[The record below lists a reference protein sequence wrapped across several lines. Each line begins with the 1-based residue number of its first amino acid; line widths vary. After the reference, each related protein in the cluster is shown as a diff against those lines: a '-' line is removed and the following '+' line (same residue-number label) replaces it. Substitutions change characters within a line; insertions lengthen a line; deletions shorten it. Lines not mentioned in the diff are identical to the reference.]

1 MPPNILV
8 RKFLPQQSI
17 LAHPK
22 TVLFVTHVGNNGL
35 LEAVHYRVPM
45 VGMPIYM
52 NQEDNLDRLVEKGV
66 AVGVDKFAGAD
77 EIHDAIVKVISN
89 RR

>member
-8 RKFLPQQSI
+8 RTFLPQQSI

-22 TVLFVTHVGNNGL
+22 TLLFVTHVGNNGL

-52 NQEDNLDRLVEKGV
+52 NQGRAQFNRLLE
-66 AVGVDKFAGAD
+66 F
-77 EIHDAIVKVISN
+77 SM
-89 RR
+89 

>member
-1 MPPNILV
+1 MV
-8 RKFLPQQSI
+8 RTFLPQQSI

-22 TVLFVTHVGNNGL
+22 TVLFLTHVGNNGL
-35 LEAVHYRVPM
+35 LEAIHYRVPM

-66 AVGVDKFAGAD
+66 AVRVSKFSESE
-77 EIHDAIVKVISN
+77 EIYEAIMKVISN
-89 RR
+89 KR

>member
-8 RKFLPQQSI
+8 RTFLPQQSI

-22 TVLFVTHVGNNGL
+22 TLLFVTHVGNNGL

-52 NQEDNLDRLVEKGV
+52 NQG
-66 AVGVDKFAGAD
+66 GALFIRHL
-77 EIHDAIVKVISN
+77 EISM
-89 RR
+89 